1 MYRAVY
7 VCILLL
13 GLSVPEASGEQPGR
27 SRHAGPPA
35 ARFIEKHAEQLG
47 IDETTRQAIQS
58 LVEEA
63 RTGGREIR
71 TSLKQAR
78 TEMRRLLEQDSPDE
92 AAVMQHAERIG
103 ALRTEVRKN
112 RLRAMLQI
120 RALLSP
126 EQRQA
131 LTALRQ
137 EKRPGR
143 RRGGRFG
150 ACRTNLAELC
160 PEAGPGRASLQ
171 CLSDNWAALSP
182 GCQAVF
188 ERGRHRDKRRSERPD

>member
-1 MYRAVY
+1 MCRI
-7 VCILLL
+7 VCVCVLLL
-13 GLSVPEASGEQPGR
+13 GLSVSGASGEQPGR

-47 IDETTRQAIQS
+47 IDETTRQAIQG

-63 RTGGREIR
+63 RTRGRETR
-71 TSLKQAR
+71 ASLKQAR
-78 TEMRRLLEQDSPDE
+78 TDMRELLEQDSPDE
-92 AAVMQHAERIG
+92 AAIMQHAERLG

-120 RALLSP
+120 RALLTP

-131 LTALRQ
+131 LTALRK
-137 EKRPGR
+137 EKRPGHR
-143 RRGGRFG
+143 RRGRFG
-150 ACRTNLAELC
+150 ACRANLAELC
-160 PEAGPGRASLQ
+160 PEAEPGQASLQ

-188 ERGRHRDKRRSERPD
+188 ERGRHRDKRRSGRSD